1 MNLDKKSANQSRF
14 IVAAHAF
21 SCGMD
26 LRLNQIAGSHSDHK
40 SFCLLNFVNA
50 LLNSTKDLIIEHTIS
65 KPTRDDLAV
74 DIE

>member
-1 MNLDKKSANQSRF
+1 MT
-14 IVAAHAF
+14 AHAF

-26 LRLNQIAGSHSDHK
+26 LRFNQIAGSHSDHK
-40 SFCLLNFVNA
+40 SFCLPNYVNV
-50 LLNSTKDLIIEHTIS
+50 LLNSTEDLIVDHTIS